1 MTRTR
6 TIFSSIRSLFLL
18 AMSLLI
24 LALSLP
30 QLFAGSKLLDG
41 IIFQLGTEL
50 LGEKLESL
58 IQPIE
63 RRHET
68 LRRIGLEDSQSH
80 LDEIKTDGLAQLAAI
95 RYKESGTVFVIGQER
110 EILLSNSFSMSSDPE
125 FSIFFARLTK
135 KNERQILSYTVLGQ
149 KMLAVSRFYL
159 PWQSYIGLCI
169 SYDELFAA
177 KNLFLRISL
186 IVLTM
191 ALIIGILLMIGMQ
204 KLIISPII
212 TLSRFAENISHGDY
226 RQQLKGKAILEL
238 ATLQQDIATMVET
251 LRRQMEE
258 KTLQLEIIKK
268 RESELDQALADLQIS
283 ENRYRAIYNAPSD
296 AIFIHDGKTGEILD
310 VNQTMLDIYG
320 YTKEEALQLTIG
332 DVSSG
337 IPPYTE
343 QEANQ
348 KMRSAVM
355 PEPQLFEWHARKKDG
370 SLFWVEVAMK
380 STRFN
385 DNQVVIAVAR
395 DISDRKQAERA
406 LAAEKERLS
415 VTLGSI
421 GDGVITTDTAGRVV
435 MINKAAEDLT
445 GWPQNE
451 AAGKPLQDI
460 FHIIHEKSGEKCE
473 NPADKVLATGN
484 IIELANH
491 TLLINR
497 DGQRRHIADSGAPI
511 RDQESRIIGVVLVFR
526 DVTEKVHF
534 AEEILKAKKLE
545 SIGVLAGGIAHD
557 FNNILAAI
565 LGNLNLAKIQMADF
579 PDTAQLLHQAEKASL
594 RAKNLTQQLLT
605 FAKGGAPVRQL
616 TSIADIIRES
626 ASFVLRGSNVNC
638 EFNLADD
645 LWLGEI
651 DPGQI
656 SQVIQNMVINARQAM
671 PEGGTV
677 TITCRNRAKAKGYED
692 PDFAGFL
699 EISLS
704 DSGIGIPE
712 NYLDKIFDPYFSL
725 KHQGSGLGL
734 AICHSIVRNHNGR
747 IEVKSSP
754 GKGTT
759 FTILL
764 PAAKGTPSQSVPEEK
779 AILTSARKAKILLM
793 DDEEIV
799 RTVVIKMLDHLG
811 FAGVPAKDGEEAIRL
826 YQEAGKSGKP
836 FDAVIM
842 DLTIPGGMGGK
853 QAVKHLLAMDGTA
866 KVIVSSGYSNDPIM
880 ADFQAYG
887 FCAAIGK
894 PFQIDELVRVFNQL
908 LGSET
913 TR

>member
-1 MTRTR
+1 MCVIYFGKPNQTKQYYNDLVSKKTYVDLSLEERHGFTLFFPDLANSVTPVLNELR
-6 TIFSSIRSLFLL
+6 NEKIDAHGGIVGSFFQSRESLKSSGVPVITALTLDIDRDSIKDYLDDD
-18 AMSLLI
+18 I
-24 LALSLP
+24 LAGLFNPFGFCGAQAAQMTADIFAGKKAISETLP
-30 QLFAGSKLLDG
+30 QPARQVFFINLKAARNHNLSISFD
-41 IIFQLGTEL
+41 
-50 LGEKLESL
+50 
-58 IQPIE
+58 
-63 RRHET
+63 
-68 LRRIGLEDSQSH
+68 
-80 LDEIKTDGLAQLAAI
+80 AQ
-95 RYKESGTVFVIGQER
+95 E
-110 EILLSNSFSMSSDPE
+110 
-125 FSIFFARLTK
+125 
-135 KNERQILSYTVLGQ
+135 
-149 KMLAVSRFYL
+149 
-159 PWQSYIGLCI
+159 
-169 SYDELFAA
+169 
-177 KNLFLRISL
+177 
-186 IVLTM
+186 
-191 ALIIGILLMIGMQ
+191 
-204 KLIISPII
+204 
-212 TLSRFAENISHGDY
+212 
-226 RQQLKGKAILEL
+226 
-238 ATLQQDIATMVET
+238 
-251 LRRQMEE
+251 
-258 KTLQLEIIKK
+258 
-268 RESELDQALADLQIS
+268 
-283 ENRYRAIYNAPSD
+283 
-296 AIFIHDGKTGEILD
+296 
-310 VNQTMLDIYG
+310 
-320 YTKEEALQLTIG
+320 
-332 DVSSG
+332 
-337 IPPYTE
+337 TE

-395 DISDRKQAERA
+395 DISDRKRAERA

-415 VTLGSI
+415 VTLRSI

-699 EISLS
+699 EISLG

-811 FAGVPAKDGEEAIRL
+811 FTGVPAKDGEEAIRL